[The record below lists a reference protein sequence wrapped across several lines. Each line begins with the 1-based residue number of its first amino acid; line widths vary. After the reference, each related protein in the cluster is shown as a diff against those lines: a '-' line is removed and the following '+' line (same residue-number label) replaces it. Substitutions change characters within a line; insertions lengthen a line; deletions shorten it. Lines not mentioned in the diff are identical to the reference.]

1 MGSALS
7 TQKTGLTR
15 CLSVHLKTKE
25 KKSYLTDS
33 NHIIMRKGVAVIN
46 CFKRQ
51 RHYGAK
57 VDFIRFY
64 FLLGLKQADNI
75 IITE

>member
-7 TQKTGLTR
+7 TQKKNIWTHTAPICPSQNQG
-15 CLSVHLKTKE
+15 

-46 CFKRQ
+46 CF